1 MTNDERLSKLVQ
13 DFSLLPEEKQNYIL
27 GILRALAFA
36 CYGEEESSCAE
47 TCSEEAGI

>member
-1 MTNDERLSKLVQ
+1 MTKDEKLSKVVR

-36 CYGEEESSCAE
+36 CCGEEESPHAKIYP
-47 TCSEEAGI
+47 EEAGI